1 VIAVRGSSFMPLN
14 ITARSAQVQEL
25 SWYTPGMR
33 LALKILLWAAAAYL
47 ALILSAAAA
56 ILVGRP

>member
-1 VIAVRGSSFMPLN
+1 MPLN

-47 ALILSAAAA
+47 ALILFAAAA